1 MFQAIA
7 RGGAKV
13 KTSNC
18 RVAIIGAG
26 PSGLALAG
34 ELARGG
40 VDDVVLLER
49 EASAG
54 GIPRHCGHSPFGLR
68 EFHRILSGAEYARR
82 LADRAQQQGVRLRTA
97 AAVTEIGSQRNLT
110 LSTTSGIEGLS
121 AEKIVICTGNRET
134 PRAARL
140 VSGARPLGIVTTGA
154 LQSMVYLKHRLPFTR
169 PLIVGSELVS
179 FSALLTCRHAG
190 IKPVAMIDV
199 HERVTAWRG
208 AALLPR
214 LLGTRLLLN
223 TSLQEIHGEERV
235 SAVTIRNTRGDS
247 MLLECDGVIF
257 SGNFVSESSLVRA
270 SHLELDAASGGP
282 RVDQYGRCSDED
294 YFACGNMLHPVDTA
308 AWCWAEGVRT
318 AACVRASLEGK
329 LARSGRRLEISC
341 DNPAIRYFTPQ
352 DIALSHSDCCT
363 VPAGAHGSLQVRFN
377 ENLSG
382 RLALC
387 DENGELCARNIR
399 ARRERR
405 VLLPLPAYER
415 LSRSQSLSLEF
426 QPAQERS

>member
-1 MFQAIA
+1 MFQTTA

-13 KTSNC
+13 KTSHC
-18 RVAIIGAG
+18 RVAIVGAG
-26 PSGLALAG
+26 PGGLALAA

-40 VDDVVLLER
+40 VEDVVLLER
-49 EASAG
+49 ESNAG

-68 EFHRILSGAEYARR
+68 EFHRILSGSEYARR
-82 LADRAQQQGVRLRTA
+82 LADRAQRQGVRLWTDA
-97 AAVTEIGSQRNLT
+97 TVTETGPGRNLT
-110 LSTTSGIEGLS
+110 LSTAAGIENLK
-121 AEKIVICTGNRET
+121 AEKIVLCTGNRET

-140 VSGARPLGIVTTGA
+140 VSGARPLGVVTTGA

-190 IKPVAMIDV
+190 IKPVAMIET
-199 HERVTAWRG
+199 HARVTAWRG

-223 TSLQEIHGEERV
+223 ASLQEIHGEERV
-235 SAVTIRNTRGDS
+235 TAVTIRDARGD
-247 MLLECDGVIF
+247 LVTLECDGVIF
-257 SGNFVSESSLVRA
+257 SGNFVSESSLVRS

-282 RVDQYGRCSDED
+282 RVDQYGRCSDGD

-308 AWCWAEGVRT
+308 AWCWVEGVRT
-318 AACVRASLEGK
+318 AACVRASLEGN
-329 LARSGRRLEISC
+329 LTTSGRRLEISC
-341 DNPAIRYFTPQ
+341 ENPAIRYFTPQ
-352 DIALSHSDCCT
+352 NIVLPEQPGGPT
-363 VPAGAHGSLQVRFN
+363 PPTAHASLQVRFN

-382 RLALC
+382 RLALR

-426 QPAQERS
+426 QPS

>member
-1 MFQAIA
+1 MFQATA
-7 RGGAKV
+7 RGDAKV
-13 KTSNC
+13 KTSDC
-18 RVAIIGAG
+18 RVAIVGAG

-40 VDDVVLLER
+40 IDDVVLLER
-49 EASAG
+49 EANAG

-68 EFHRILSGAEYARR
+68 EFHRILSGPEYARR
-82 LADRAQQQGVRLRTA
+82 LADRAQRQGARLWTA
-97 AAVTEIGSQRNLT
+97 ATVTEMGPGRNLT
-110 LSTTSGIEGLS
+110 LSTASGIETLS

-190 IKPVAMIDV
+190 IKPVAMI
-199 HERVTAWRG
+199 EAQAQVTAWRG
-208 AALLPR
+208 AAMLPR
-214 LLGTRLLLN
+214 LLGTRLLLSS
-223 TSLQEIHGEERV
+223 SLQTIHGEERV
-235 SAVTIRNTRGDS
+235 TAVTIRDARGDLIS
-247 MLLECDGVIF
+247 LECDGVIF

-329 LARSGRRLEISC
+329 LATPGRRLEISC
-341 DNPAIRYFTPQ
+341 KNPAIRYFTPQ
-352 DIALSHSDCCT
+352 DIVLPEQQGGMT
-363 VPAGAHGSLQVRFN
+363 PPATQVNLQIRFN

-426 QPAQERS
+426 QPS

>member
-1 MFQAIA
+1 
-7 RGGAKV
+7 
-13 KTSNC
+13 
-18 RVAIIGAG
+18 VAIIGAG
-26 PSGLALAG
+26 PSGLALAS
-34 ELARGG
+34 ELTRGG
-40 VDDVVLLER
+40 IDDVVLLER
-49 EASAG
+49 ESSAG

-68 EFHRILSGAEYARR
+68 EFHRILSGPEYARR
-82 LADRAQQQGVRLRTA
+82 LASRAQRQGARLWTA
-97 AAVTEIGSQRNLT
+97 ATVTEIGPQRNLT
-110 LSTTSGIEGLS
+110 LSTAAGIESLS

-140 VSGARPLGIVTTGA
+140 VSGSRPLGIVTTGA
-154 LQSMVYLKHRLPFTR
+154 LQSMLYLKHRLPFRR

-190 IKPVAMIDV
+190 IKPVAMIDA
-199 HERVTAWRG
+199 HTRVTAWRG

-223 TSLQEIHGEERV
+223 TSLQAIHGDERV
-235 SAVTIRNTRGDS
+235 SAVTIRDASGDLIS
-247 MLLECDGVIF
+247 LECDGVIF

-282 RVDQYGRCSDED
+282 RVDQYGRCSDLD

-308 AWCWAEGVRT
+308 GWCWSEGART
-318 AACVRASLEGK
+318 AASVRASLDGR
-329 LARSGRRLEISC
+329 LDAARRRIEISC

-352 DIALSHSDCCT
+352 GIALANRDCAT
-363 VPAGAHGSLQVRFN
+363 TPAGTHNKLQVRFN

-382 RLALC
+382 RLTLR
-387 DENGELCARNIR
+387 DENGELSARNIR

-426 QPAQERS
+426 QLSQD

>member
-1 MFQAIA
+1 MFQATA
-7 RGGAKV
+7 RGDAKV
-13 KTSNC
+13 KTSDC
-18 RVAIIGAG
+18 RVAIVGAG

-40 VDDVVLLER
+40 IDDVVLLER

-68 EFHRILSGAEYARR
+68 EFHRILSGSEYARR
-82 LADRAQQQGVRLRTA
+82 LADRAQRQGARLWTA
-97 AAVTEIGSQRNLT
+97 ATVTEMRPGRNLT
-110 LSTTSGIEGLS
+110 LSTASGIEALS

-190 IKPVAMIDV
+190 IKPVAMI
-199 HERVTAWRG
+199 EAQAQVTAWRG

-214 LLGTRLLLN
+214 LLGTRLLLG
-223 TSLQEIHGEERV
+223 TSLQVIHGEERV
-235 SAVTIRNTRGDS
+235 TAVTIRDARGELIS
-247 MLLECDGVIF
+247 VECDGVIF

-329 LARSGRRLEISC
+329 LARPGRRLEISC
-341 DNPAIRYFTPQ
+341 ENPAIRYFTPQ
-352 DIALSHSDCCT
+352 DIVLPEHPGDMT
-363 VPAGAHGSLQVRFN
+363 PPAAQASLQVRFN
-377 ENLSG
+377 ESLSG
-382 RLALC
+382 RLVLC

-405 VLLPLPAYER
+405 VLLPIPAYER

-426 QPAQERS
+426 HSS

>member
-1 MFQAIA
+1 M
-7 RGGAKV
+7 
-13 KTSNC
+13 KTSAC

-26 PSGLALAG
+26 PGGLALAA
-34 ELARGG
+34 ELARSGI
-40 VDDVVLLER
+40 DDVVLLER

-68 EFHRILSGAEYARR
+68 EFHRILSGSEYAHR
-82 LADRAQQQGVRLRTA
+82 LADRAQRQGARLRTA
-97 AAVTEIGSQRNLT
+97 TTVTEVRPGRILT
-110 LSTTSGIEGLS
+110 LSTTSGIESLS

-154 LQSMVYLKHRLPFTR
+154 LQSMVYLKRRLPFTR

-190 IKPVAMIDV
+190 IKPVAMIEA
-199 HERVTAWRG
+199 HAQVTAWGG
-208 AALLPR
+208 AALLPC
-214 LLGTRLLLN
+214 LLGTRLLLGA
-223 TSLQEIHGEERV
+223 SLQAIHGEERV
-235 SAVTIRNTRGDS
+235 TSVTIGETRGDLVS
-247 MLLECDGVIF
+247 LECDGVIF
-257 SGNFVSESSLVRA
+257 SGNFVSESSLIRS

-282 RVDQYGRCSDED
+282 RVDQYGRCTDED
-294 YFACGNMLHPVDTA
+294 YFACGNMLHPVETA

-329 LARSGRRLEISC
+329 LATSGRRLEIGCENS
-341 DNPAIRYFTPQ
+341 AIRYFTPQ
-352 DIALSHSDCCT
+352 NIVLPEQPGGMT
-363 VPAGAHGSLQVRFN
+363 PPAAQPGLQVRFN

-387 DENGELCARNIR
+387 DENGEICARNIR

-426 QPAQERS
+426 QSFQD

>member
-1 MFQAIA
+1 M
-7 RGGAKV
+7 
-13 KTSNC
+13 KTSSC
-18 RVAIIGAG
+18 RVAIIGGG
-26 PSGLALAG
+26 PSGLALAA

-40 VDDVVLLER
+40 IDDVVLLER
-49 EASAG
+49 EANAG

-68 EFHRILSGAEYARR
+68 EFHRILSGPEYARR
-82 LADRAQQQGVRLRTA
+82 LASRAQRLGTRLRTA
-97 AAVTEIGSQRNLT
+97 ATVTEIGQQGNLT
-110 LSTTSGIEGLS
+110 LSTVAGIESLI

-140 VSGARPLGIVTTGA
+140 VSGSRPLGIVTTGA

-190 IKPVAMIDV
+190 IKPVAMIDS
-199 HERVTAWRG
+199 HARVIAWRG

-223 TSLQEIHGEERV
+223 ASLQAIHGEERV
-235 SAVTIRNTRGDS
+235 TEVTIRDARGDLMS
-247 MLLECDGVIF
+247 LECDGVIF

-308 AWCWAEGVRT
+308 AWCWAEGAHT
-318 AACVRASLEGK
+318 AAGVHASLAGR
-329 LARSGRRLEISC
+329 LNALQRRLQVNCGS
-341 DNPAIRYFTPQ
+341 PAIRYFMPQ
-352 DIALSHSDCCT
+352 VIALPHPDCGT
-363 VPAGAHGSLQVRFN
+363 IPPAAHDSLQVRFN
-377 ENLSG
+377 DNLSG

-387 DENGELCARNIR
+387 DENGELSARNIR

-426 QPAQERS
+426 QPTQD

>member
-1 MFQAIA
+1 MFQATA
-7 RGGAKV
+7 RGDAKV
-13 KTSNC
+13 KTSDC
-18 RVAIIGAG
+18 RVAIVGAG

-40 VDDVVLLER
+40 IDDVVLLER
-49 EASAG
+49 EANAG

-68 EFHRILSGAEYARR
+68 EFHRILSGSEYARR
-82 LADRAQQQGVRLRTA
+82 LAERAQRQGARLWTA
-97 AAVTEIGSQRNLT
+97 ATVTEMGPGRNLT
-110 LSTTSGIEGLS
+110 LSTASGIETLS

-190 IKPVAMIDV
+190 IKPVAMI
-199 HERVTAWRG
+199 ETQAQVTAWRG

-214 LLGTRLLLN
+214 LLGTRLLLR
-223 TSLQEIHGEERV
+223 TSLQAIHGEERV
-235 SAVTIRNTRGDS
+235 TAVTIRDARGELIS
-247 MLLECDGVIF
+247 LECDGVIF

-308 AWCWAEGVRT
+308 AWCWAEGLRT

-329 LARSGRRLEISC
+329 LATSGRRLEISC
-341 DNPAIRYFTPQ
+341 ESPAIRYFTPQ
-352 DIALSHSDCCT
+352 DIVLPEPPGGMSPP
-363 VPAGAHGSLQVRFN
+363 PAQASLQVRFN

-405 VLLPLPAYER
+405 VLLPLPEYER

-426 QPAQERS
+426 QPS

>member
-1 MFQAIA
+1 MFQATA
-7 RGGAKV
+7 RGDAKV
-13 KTSNC
+13 KPNEC
-18 RVAIIGAG
+18 RVAIVGAG
-26 PSGLALAG
+26 PSGLALAA

-40 VDDVVLLER
+40 IDDAVLLER
-49 EASAG
+49 EVNAG

-68 EFHRILSGAEYARR
+68 EFHRILSGSEYARR
-82 LADRAQQQGVRLRTA
+82 LADRAQRQGARLWTA
-97 AAVTEIGSQRNLT
+97 ATVTEMGPGRNLT
-110 LSTTSGIEGLS
+110 LSTASGIEVLS

-190 IKPVAMIDV
+190 IKPVAMI
-199 HERVTAWRG
+199 EAQAQVTAWRG

-214 LLGTRLLLN
+214 LLGTRLLLSS
-223 TSLQEIHGEERV
+223 SLQAIHGEERV
-235 SAVTIRNTRGDS
+235 TAVTIRDARGELIS
-247 MLLECDGVIF
+247 LECDGVIF

-270 SHLELDAASGGP
+270 SHLELDGASGGP

-318 AACVRASLEGK
+318 AACVRASLEGT
-329 LARSGRRLEISC
+329 LATSGRRLEINC
-341 DNPAIRYFTPQ
+341 ENPAIRYFMPQ
-352 DIALSHSDCCT
+352 DIVLPEQPDGMT
-363 VPAGAHGSLQVRFN
+363 TPAAQVNLQIRFN

-426 QPAQERS
+426 QPS